1 MRDGKM
7 TNQYEQYVSFQE
19 KQERLSKIL
28 ADASDVSGKLSMTQF
43 GSTLRTLSEK
53 VHDDVF
59 RVLIVGTFKNG
70 KSTFINSLLGEE
82 ILPAYSLPATAV
94 INEVKYGKERRAVL
108 HFRDPL
114 PAQLPSELPE
124 RVKKHLAECGSG
136 PLPPIEIPFDE
147 IEDYAV
153 IPMGKDP
160 KEMLLESPYEKI
172 ELFWPLELLK
182 NGVEIID
189 SPGLNE
195 HATRTKVTMNYLSK
209 ADAIV
214 LVLNATALCSADEMS
229 FIEHDLAGQGFT
241 DPFILVNRFDCISE
255 RERPMM
261 RDYAHAKLDEYT
273 TNDIYFVSSLQ
284 ALEGKKELNTEKYKA
299 SGMGPFEAELSRF
312 LTQEKGKAKLTQP
325 CRELKR
331 ILNDEALYKVIPM
344 QRNLLSSSIDD
355 VKARYEAAKPALNDL
370 KIRREQLASRMALRI
385 EQSKPE
391 LRRMAT
397 RSYLDI
403 IDSIPVWLEEFTPA
417 SKIGLIPRKAE
428 VNAVITEI
436 GDHLSSK
443 IAEFQQDWQKN
454 ALVPVIE
461 ERATTIFDIEG
472 DLEKFYAE
480 LDRVTFELAGQ
491 EYARNDTPPLQR
503 IAAMAGGFFFGG
515 VAGAIAGNYGFTKE
529 FAITIGLELGAYFV
543 LGLLGLFNPFTLIL
557 VIGATILASL
567 VTGRSHQMK
576 LVKDKIC
583 ENVTE
588 QVSAMSGPSSEEMVN
603 TVIGKFQETADQLVG
618 ALDAEI
624 QATEDQIQ
632 SILSDLQHGK
642 DRVAAREKELSDCE
656 AEIKQLSAGLD
667 DLIFEL
673 V

>member
-403 IDSIPVWLEEFTPA
+403 IDSIPVWLDEFTPA

-436 GDHLSSK
+436 GEHLSSK

-461 ERATTIFDIEG
+461 ERATTIFDIES

-576 LVKDKIC
+576 VVKDKTC
-583 ENVTE
+583 ENVTA
-588 QVSAMSGPSSEEMVN
+588 QVSAMSGPSSDEMVN
-603 TVIGKFQETADQLVG
+603 TVIGKFQETADQLVA

-632 SILSDLQHGK
+632 SILSDLQRGK
-642 DRVAAREKELSDCE
+642 DRVAARERELSDCE

>member
-1 MRDGKM
+1 M

-428 VNAVITEI
+428 VNAVITET
-436 GDHLSSK
+436 GEHLSSK

-461 ERATTIFDIEG
+461 ERATTIFDIES

-480 LDRVTFELAGQ
+480 LDRVTFELASPGDVWLHAKGFHGGHGIVVKKSGDVPADVI
-491 EYARNDTPPLQR
+491 EYVAR
-503 IAAMAGGFFFGG
+503 I
-515 VAGAIAGNYGFTKE
+515 VAGYSECA
-529 FAITIGLELGAYFV
+529 
-543 LGLLGLFNPFTLIL
+543 
-557 VIGATILASL
+557 ASGRADVDYTVRSRVKRL
-567 VTGRSHQMK
+567 KGTRVTYTGQK
-576 LVKDKIC
+576 
-583 ENVTE
+583 T
-588 QVSAMSGPSSEEMVN
+588 VSVEPLRPDE
-603 TVIGKFQETADQLVG
+603 
-618 ALDAEI
+618 
-624 QATEDQIQ
+624 
-632 SILSDLQHGK
+632 
-642 DRVAAREKELSDCE
+642 R
-656 AEIKQLSAGLD
+656 
-667 DLIFEL
+667 
-673 V
+673 

>member
-284 ALEGKKELNTEKYKA
+284 ALEGKKELNAEKYKA

-436 GDHLSSK
+436 GEHLSSK

-461 ERATTIFDIEG
+461 ERATTIFDIES

-491 EYARNDTPPLQR
+491 EYARNNTPPLQR

-567 VTGRSHQMK
+567 ATGRSHQMK
-576 LVKDKIC
+576 VVKDKIC
-583 ENVTE
+583 ENVTA
-588 QVSAMSGPSSEEMVN
+588 QVSAMSGPSSDEMVN
-603 TVIGKFQETADQLVG
+603 TVIGKFQETADQLVA

-632 SILSDLQHGK
+632 SILSDLQRGK
-642 DRVAAREKELSDCE
+642 DRVAARERELSDCE

>member
-1 MRDGKM
+1 M

-284 ALEGKKELNTEKYKA
+284 ALEGKKELNAEKYKA

-436 GDHLSSK
+436 GEHLSSK

-461 ERATTIFDIEG
+461 ERATTIFDIES

-491 EYARNDTPPLQR
+491 EYARNNTPPLQR
-503 IAAMAGGFFFGG
+503 MAAMAGGFFFGG

-576 LVKDKIC
+576 VVKDKIC
-583 ENVTE
+583 ENVTA
-588 QVSAMSGPSSEEMVN
+588 QVSAMSGPSSDEMVS
-603 TVIGKFQETADQLVG
+603 TVIGKFQETADQLVA

>member
-1 MRDGKM
+1 M

-284 ALEGKKELNTEKYKA
+284 ALEGKKELNAEKYKA

-436 GDHLSSK
+436 GEHLSSK

-461 ERATTIFDIEG
+461 ERATTIFDIES

-491 EYARNDTPPLQR
+491 EYARNNTPPLQR

-576 LVKDKIC
+576 VVKDKIC
-583 ENVTE
+583 ENVTA
-588 QVSAMSGPSSEEMVN
+588 QVSAMSGPSSDEMVN
-603 TVIGKFQETADQLVG
+603 TVIGKFQETADQLVA

-632 SILSDLQHGK
+632 SILSDLQRGK

>member
-1 MRDGKM
+1 M

-124 RVKKHLAECGSG
+124 RVKKHLSECGSG

-284 ALEGKKELNTEKYKA
+284 ALEGKKELNAEKYKA

-461 ERATTIFDIEG
+461 ERATTIFDIES

-491 EYARNDTPPLQR
+491 EYARNNTPPLQR

-642 DRVAAREKELSDCE
+642 DRVAARERELSDCE

>member
-1 MRDGKM
+1 M

-403 IDSIPVWLEEFTPA
+403 IDSIPVWLDEFTPA

-436 GDHLSSK
+436 GEHLSSK

-461 ERATTIFDIEG
+461 ERATTIFDIES

-576 LVKDKIC
+576 VVKDKTC
-583 ENVTE
+583 ENVTA
-588 QVSAMSGPSSEEMVN
+588 QVSAMSGPSSDEMVN
-603 TVIGKFQETADQLVG
+603 TVIGKFQETADQLVA

-632 SILSDLQHGK
+632 SILSDLQRGK
-642 DRVAAREKELSDCE
+642 DRVAARERELSDCE

>member
-1 MRDGKM
+1 M

-284 ALEGKKELNTEKYKA
+284 ALEGKKELNAEKYKA

-491 EYARNDTPPLQR
+491 EYARNNTPPLQR

-576 LVKDKIC
+576 VVKDKIC
-583 ENVTE
+583 ENVTA
-588 QVSAMSGPSSEEMVN
+588 QVSAMSGPSSDEMVN
-603 TVIGKFQETADQLVG
+603 TVIGKFQETADQLVA

-632 SILSDLQHGK
+632 SILSDLQRGK
-642 DRVAAREKELSDCE
+642 ERVAAREKELSDCE

>member
-1 MRDGKM
+1 M

-436 GDHLSSK
+436 GEHLSSK

-461 ERATTIFDIEG
+461 ERATTIFDIES

-491 EYARNDTPPLQR
+491 EYARNNTPPLQR

-576 LVKDKIC
+576 VVKDKIC
-583 ENVTE
+583 ENVTA
-588 QVSAMSGPSSEEMVN
+588 QVSAMSGPSSDEMVN

-632 SILSDLQHGK
+632 SILSDLQRGK
-642 DRVAAREKELSDCE
+642 ERVAAREKELSDCE

>member
-284 ALEGKKELNTEKYKA
+284 ALEGKKELNAEKYKA

-403 IDSIPVWLEEFTPA
+403 IDSIPVWLEEFTPT

-436 GDHLSSK
+436 GEHLSSK

-461 ERATTIFDIEG
+461 ERATTIFDIES

-491 EYARNDTPPLQR
+491 EYARNNTPPLQR

-576 LVKDKIC
+576 VVKDKIC
-583 ENVTE
+583 ENVTA
-588 QVSAMSGPSSEEMVN
+588 QVSAMSGPSSDEMVN
-603 TVIGKFQETADQLVG
+603 TVIGKFQETADQLVA

-642 DRVAAREKELSDCE
+642 DRVAARERELSDCE